1 MPDLSRTDRDGCDDD
16 RRSLRRV
23 AGARVMTVAARVL
36 RVIGADYVAVGR
48 VYTALT
54 VVPRAQVDYALAGLL
69 ASGALVRRNGCIG
82 IPPRRAVIVRC
93 PDCDDRVSID
103 EIVPAGRCLRCADAM
118 LCAQDAE
125 SRQRPRQVCASCRR
139 EQPAER
145 MVQRRGI
152 CRACVAREDM
162 RSRRRDGRCKD
173 GSPTWARVYAAT
185 HQPVVRGSMVAAHV
199 EAENERSRP

>member
-1 MPDLSRTDRDGCDDD
+1 M
-16 RRSLRRV
+16 
-23 AGARVMTVAARVL
+23 MTVADRVL

-82 IPPRRAVIVRC
+82 IPPRRAVRVRC
-93 PDCDDRVSID
+93 TDCREMVLPDAV
-103 EIVPAGRCLRCADAM
+103 VPAGRCLRCADAM

-125 SRQRPRQVCASCRR
+125 SRQRPKQVCTSCHR
-139 EQPAER
+139 EQIAER
-145 MVQRRGI
+145 MVQRRGV

-162 RSRRRDGRCKD
+162 RVRRRDGRCKD

-199 EAENERSRP
+199 EAEHERSRS